1 MSNDNRDKSAYT
13 AVVTVVGMDKPGII
27 YAVTEILAQHNVNVQ
42 DISQTI
48 IKDVFNMIML
58 VDTSKADIDFGTL
71 GAELDKKAEEIG
83 CRILLQQRDVFVAMH
98 RI

>member
-1 MSNDNRDKSAYT
+1 MDTLKSERSPYT

-27 YAVTEILAQHNVNVQ
+27 YAVTETLARHNVNVQ

-58 VDTSKADIDFGTL
+58 VDTTKADIDFGAL
-71 GAELDKKAEEIG
+71 ADELDAKAKEIG

>member
-1 MSNDNRDKSAYT
+1 MNTDTKERSSYT

-27 YAVTEILAQHNVNVQ
+27 YAVTETLARHHVNIQ

-48 IKDVFNMIML
+48 VKDVFNMIML
-58 VDTSKADIDFGTL
+58 VDTSKADISFG
-71 GAELDKKAEEIG
+71 ELADELEKKGQEIA
-83 CRILLQQRDVFVAMH
+83 CHILLQQRDVFVTMH